1 MSLNNN
7 NLAVVYALL
16 IWIGITGGIGD
27 ILLYKWAKA
36 AHFGWLLA
44 AYAVWA
50 ICIASLGLLFKLNHF
65 SFGAAV
71 VLATVIHLAIGVCWS
86 LLMTGAKVTTLEI
99 IGLIFAAIA
108 VVLLEMGR
116 A

>member
-1 MSLNNN
+1 MQYSIVSVAQGNYLSD
-7 NLAVVYALL
+7 VVDVGYTERVYA
-16 IWIGITGGIGD
+16 
-27 ILLYKWAKA
+27 LYKWAKA
-36 AHFGWLLA
+36 THGGWLLA
-44 AYAVWA
+44 AYAVWSVS
-50 ICIASLGLLFKLNHF
+50 IASLGLLFKLDHF

-86 LLMTGAKVTTLEI
+86 LLMTDAKVTTLEI

-108 VVLLEMGR
+108 VVLLELGR

>member
-1 MSLNNN
+1 MNPNNN

-16 IWIGITGGIGD
+16 ILIGLTSGVGD

-44 AYAVWA
+44 AYAVWSVS
-50 ICIASLGLLFKLNHF
+50 IASLGLLFKLDHF

-86 LLMTGAKVTTLEI
+86 LMMTSAKVTTLEI

>member
-7 NLAVVYALL
+7 NLTLVYGLL
-16 IWIGITGGIGD
+16 VLIGISSGVGD

-36 AHFGWLLA
+36 AHGGWLLA
-44 AYAVWA
+44 AYAVWSVS
-50 ICIASLGLLFKLNHF
+50 IASLGLLFKLDHF

-86 LLMTGAKVTTLEI
+86 LLMTDAKVTTLEI

-108 VVLLEMGR
+108 VILLELGR